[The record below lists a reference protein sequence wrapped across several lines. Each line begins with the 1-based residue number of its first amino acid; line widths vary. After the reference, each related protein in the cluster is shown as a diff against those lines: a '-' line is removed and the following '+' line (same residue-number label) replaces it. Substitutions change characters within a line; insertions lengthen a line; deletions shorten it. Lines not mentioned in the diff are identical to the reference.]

1 MKNTWLYL
9 LGACLPLMAVPAA
22 AQDKSTIEK
31 QEDTDEPVRVRLS
44 TGLNYSIGDYGDVSD
59 TKVVSLPLSLKLS
72 QGPISFRVSTAY
84 VRITGNSSLIDTPQ
98 GRGGG
103 SGGGGSGSGNSGSGS
118 GSSGNDVIPEDP
130 AAPLANNQRNGFGD
144 VNVAMTYSFDFG
156 DDLYLDV
163 TGKVKLPTAST
174 SKRLGTGKVDVT
186 AGLDLIK
193 DIGDASLY
201 VAGYRRFN
209 GSTAARPL
217 RDVWGFAT
225 GASYRLNDTLVI
237 GGDYDWQQS
246 SFAGNGPSSE
256 VTGWGSFRLNDAM
269 RLTVYAST
277 GLSTNSADFATGA
290 TISFRM

>member
-1 MKNTWLYL
+1 MKKFWLYL
-9 LGACLPLMAVPAA
+9 LGSCLPVVAFPAA
-22 AQDKSTIEK
+22 AQDNNADEK
-31 QEDTDEPVRVRLS
+31 QEDYAEPVRFRLS
-44 TGLNYSIGDYGDVSD
+44 TGLNYSIGDYGDTVD
-59 TKVVSLPLSLKLS
+59 TKVVSLPLSVKLS
-72 QGPISFRVSTAY
+72 KGPLSFRISSAY
-84 VRITGNSSLIDTPQ
+84 VRIIGPSSLIDTPQ
-98 GRGGG
+98 DRGGG
-103 SGGGGSGSGNSGSGS
+103 SGGGGGSDGSGS
-118 GSSGNDVIPEDP
+118 GSSGNDVIPDDSGTVP
-130 AAPLANNQRNGFGD
+130 ANNQRNGFGD
-144 VNVAMTYSFDFG
+144 LNVAMTYSFDFG

-193 DIGDASLY
+193 DIDDASIY

-217 RDVWGFAT
+217 RDVWGFAA
-225 GASYRLNDTLVI
+225 GASYRINDTVVV

-256 VTGWGSFRLNDAM
+256 ITGWSSFKLTDVM
-269 RLTVYAST
+269 RLTIFAST

-290 TISFRM
+290 TVSFRM